1 MESSWA
7 DRSSSCYI
15 SYIGENGGIMKLT
28 KAQEK
33 KSAIKLNRFWKEI
46 KAKGSKRVFVM
57 KDKYWEMLYGKIK

>member
-1 MESSWA
+1 
-7 DRSSSCYI
+7 
-15 SYIGENGGIMKLT
+15 MKLT